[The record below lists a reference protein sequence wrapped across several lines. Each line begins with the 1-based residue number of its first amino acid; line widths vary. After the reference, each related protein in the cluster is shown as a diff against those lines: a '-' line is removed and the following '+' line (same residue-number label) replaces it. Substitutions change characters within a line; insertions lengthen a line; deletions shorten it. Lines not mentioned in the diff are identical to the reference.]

1 MRLAIYLCEVAPFEI
16 FQFAIRFFGVS
27 LQFSQFESHF
37 RDLSSK
43 PVPLLPNA
51 LDFIL
56 KGCDLELFCRH
67 DSKGDGEGLGL
78 VGFGR
83 PILIGG
89 SFGSK
94 HKQSR

>member
-56 KGCDLELFCRH
+56 KGCDLESVDMIQKEMGK
-67 DSKGDGEGLGL
+67 DSDSSDSAG
-78 VGFGR
+78 
-83 PILIGG
+83 
-89 SFGSK
+89 
-94 HKQSR
+94 QY